1 MKIRPL
7 HDGVIVRPD
16 RPKRTIGSI
25 ILPDTK
31 EPRVMTGVVERV
43 GDGRLFIDGA
53 FRPVEVAVG
62 ERVAFL
68 TAVRDAGVFRDVARK
83 LEDSLLIGER
93 DILFVIEGDDIPEL
107 Q

>member
-7 HDGVIVRPD
+7 HDGVIVQPD

-25 ILPDTK
+25 ALPDTK

-43 GDGRLFIDGA
+43 GDGRLFIDDV

-83 LEDSLLIGER
+83 LEDRLLIGER